1 MTDFTAA
8 APLIG
13 SSATAI
19 AQQSACLPQA
29 QTPTGRRTI
38 RAYVAGS
45 TALMNILNPLEIVA
59 FKLGVT
65 GCSTAFARIE
75 DLRHKRYAGIW
86 KRPDDAADAG
96 VALKSAN
103 EWNLVYLQDR
113 HLRGAPL
120 PKNMRLEKGCI
131 VFTVPSRFTADDV
144 NHAVHAQLQ
153 HLSLRPAL
161 ALPGNQAKLAEHGYD
176 PLGWFHTPYDRMT
189 RTLRIS
195 AAQELYV
202 FQPRVQTSWLV
213 EQLAMMVNAFESRA
227 AGP

>member
-1 MTDFTAA
+1 MTDITVA

-45 TALMNILNPLEIVA
+45 TALMNMLNPLEIVA

-86 KRPDDAADAG
+86 KRPDDPADTG
-96 VALKSAN
+96 VALKGAN

-161 ALPGNQAKLAEHGYD
+161 ALRASVCGYAPGHGGRAQAKPVARFGKFARRGPRQKTQTVQAL
-176 PLGWFHTPYDRMT
+176 
-189 RTLRIS
+189 RTGC
-195 AAQELYV
+195 
-202 FQPRVQTSWLV
+202 QT
-213 EQLAMMVNAFESRA
+213 
-227 AGP
+227 G